1 MMDAIMIATAI
12 MIIENYDID
21 NNDDDDACHHLGPY
35 EIGSLCSLLE
45 PWRTSIGGRH
55 RMIRT

>member
-21 NNDDDDACHHLGPY
+21 NNVEDDACYHLGPY

-45 PWRTSIGGRH
+45 PWS
-55 RMIRT
+55 